1 MNVTSKPEGVG
12 ADGPLSGAAH
22 PSAAPAT
29 AAAPAAALIEST
41 AYSVIIAISVCHMLN
56 DMMQSLLP
64 AIYPNL
70 KADLGLNFAQVG
82 VVTLVYQIVASILQP
97 VVGLY
102 ADRRPTPMALPGGTL
117 FSLVGLVVISVAHH
131 FLILLIG
138 SMLLG
143 VGSSIFHPECS
154 RVARMAAGPRH
165 GLAQAL
171 FQVGGNFGQALGP
184 LAAALVVVRFGQ
196 SSLAF
201 FALLSLLSCAIL
213 WNVARWYKHH
223 GLARLR
229 SSARQAGGFAL
240 PHGKALR
247 AILVLLALIFSKY
260 VYLGSIGNYFTFY
273 LIQRFGISVR
283 DAQLHLFAFLAAV
296 AVGTIAGGPLGD
308 RFGRRYVIWFSI
320 LGPLPLTLLLPHVG
334 LFWTGPLSVLIA
346 LVFASAFP
354 AIVVFAQELVPGR
367 VGMVSG
373 LLFGFT
379 FGIGGLGAAVLG
391 VIADATSISFVYQIC
406 AYLPLIGL
414 LGWLLPNIERGHKA
428 AEVPPAR

>member
-1 MNVTSKPEGVG
+1 M
-12 ADGPLSGAAH
+12 AR
-22 PSAAPAT
+22 AAPGST
-29 AAAPAAALIEST
+29 VLGAAAPDGSQSTTSEAAAIIEST
-41 AYSVIIAISVCHMLN
+41 AYRIIIAISCCHLLN

-70 KADLGLNFAQVG
+70 KADMGLNFAQVG

-102 ADRRPTPMALPGGTL
+102 ADRRPTPMALPGGTM
-117 FSLVGLVVISVAHH
+117 FSLVGLLVISVAHH
-131 FLILLIG
+131 FMMLLTG
-138 SMLLG
+138 AMLLG

-165 GLAQAL
+165 GLAQSL
-171 FQVGGNFGQALGP
+171 FQVGGNLGQALGP
-184 LAAALVVVRFGQ
+184 LAAALVVVRWGQ

-213 WNVARWYKHH
+213 WNVAIWYRHH
-223 GLARLR
+223 GLARLH
-229 SSARQAGGFAL
+229 SSARKAAAFAL
-240 PHGKALR
+240 PQGKALQ
-247 AILVLLALIFSKY
+247 AMLVLLALIFSKY
-260 VYLGSIGNYFTFY
+260 VYLASIGNYFTFY

-283 DAQLHLFAFLAAV
+283 DAQLHLFAFLAA
-296 AVGTIAGGPLGD
+296 AAIGTVAGGPLGD

-320 LGPLPLTLLLPHVG
+320 IGPLPLTLLLPHVD
-334 LFWTGPLSVLIA
+334 LFWTGPLSVLIG
-346 LVFASAFP
+346 LVLASAFP

-379 FGIGGLGAAVLG
+379 FGMSGLGAAVLG
-391 VIADATSISFVYQIC
+391 VIADATSIGFVYQIC
-406 AYLPLIGL
+406 ACLPLLGL
-414 LGWLLPNIERGHKA
+414 LGSLLPDIERPAVA
-428 AEVPPAR
+428 A